1 MNVRTIFGKG
11 RNGWLMVTILM
22 VLLLASS
29 CQKELPDSLKNVE
42 VNQGDNTSDNPS
54 QQETFSDYYFLFE
67 VVDRGTL
74 GDADAN
80 ALMGQLNS
88 TTGTMTAY
96 TKAEAVYVFDSVVE
110 SLRTNYTGYNGFEL
124 SFRVKLMTKTTTV
137 KSKVIHIKTMDC
149 TVD

>member
-1 MNVRTIFGKG
+1 MTKMMKNLLSKWNVLAVALVAMMSFG
-11 RNGWLMVTILM
+11 LT
-22 VLLLASS
+22 S
-29 CQKELPDSLKNVE
+29 CGSDSDDE
-42 VNQGDNTSDNPS
+42 SGSENTLN
-54 QQETFSDYYFLFE
+54 DYYFNFE

-74 GDADAN
+74 SDADAN

-96 TKAEAVYVFDSVVE
+96 TKAEAVYVFDSFVE

-124 SFRVKLMTKTTTV
+124 SFRVKLMTKTTAV

-149 TVD
+149 TVE

>member
-1 MNVRTIFGKG
+1 MTKMMKNLLSKWNVLAVALVAMMSFG
-11 RNGWLMVTILM
+11 LT
-22 VLLLASS
+22 S
-29 CQKELPDSLKNVE
+29 CGSDSDDE
-42 VNQGDNTSDNPS
+42 SGGDTTLN
-54 QQETFSDYYFLFE
+54 DYYFNFE

-74 GDADAN
+74 SDADAN
-80 ALMGQLNS
+80 ALMGQLNA

-149 TVD
+149 TVE